1 MKKPVKILLWLLAI
15 VAILII
21 LAVASL
27 PLILGPTVRSVAT
40 SVVPQ
45 LTGTEFQMDSCSIN
59 PYTGKLSIN
68 GFALKNPKGYDEP
81 NAVSF
86 ESLNVAVE
94 VGSLLTKKIHVY
106 EIVLEKPFASYV
118 FDDEGTNNFDRI
130 LANVNSKLKKD
141 EKKEEK
147 VEKKEEAG
155 EAPKVLIDKLVIN
168 GTKVK
173 YRKLSLPIPLPNLT
187 KIGYGT
193 GDDKAKEEAKGATL
207 EEVRDQIWK
216 EAKSSVPD
224 LGNIVGGATDAVKN
238 VAGAAAGVVTGAAS
252 TVTDAA
258 GKVGEGAANALK
270 GAANLVGAGDAAA
283 KTGEVATK
291 TVDAAKETAAK
302 AGEAAKDAAAKA
314 AEATT
319 GAVKDG
325 AKAVGEGLKKLNPF
339 GK

>member
-1 MKKPVKILLWLLAI
+1 MKKPVKILLWLLII
-15 VAILII
+15 VVILFA
-21 LAVASL
+21 AVIACL
-27 PLILGPTVRSVAT
+27 PLILGPTVRTVAT
-40 SVVPQ
+40 TVVPQ

-81 NAVSF
+81 DAVRF

-130 LANVNSKLKKD
+130 LANLNSKLKKD
-141 EKKEEK
+141 EQEEK
-147 VEKKEEAG
+147 VEKKEDAG

-187 KIGYGT
+187 KIGYST
-193 GDDKAKEEAKGATL
+193 GDDKSKQEEAKGATF
-207 EEVRDQIWK
+207 EEVRDQVWK
-216 EAKSSVPD
+216 EMKGSVPS
-224 LGNIVGGATDAVKN
+224 LGDVVGGATDAVKN

-258 GKVGEGAANALK
+258 GKVGEGY
-270 GAANLVGAGDAAA
+270 
-283 KTGEVATK
+283 
-291 TVDAAKETAAK
+291 
-302 AGEAAKDAAAKA
+302 
-314 AEATT
+314 
-319 GAVKDG
+319 
-325 AKAVGEGLKKLNPF
+325 
-339 GK
+339 